1 MRCFLLLPFLLLS
14 ACDGGKTPADDSTP
28 VDSEPVLVDTDGDGT
43 ADSADCD
50 PNDPYTYP
58 GAREVPYDG
67 KDQDC
72 DGDDIND
79 VDGDGYV
86 GTGGGGDDCNDN
98 NPTVNP
104 GAEEVCYNGLDDDCD
119 GTSELPNDCDGDGYP
134 ILDDCDEADPNVNPG
149 AEDVWYDGVD
159 SNCDG
164 LNDYDQDQDG
174 EEWSG
179 NGGPDCDDL
188 NDVVNSTADEIWDGY
203 DNDCDGTTDR
213 MTTRRGTSNYYGSNF
228 ATDANFGYAFAPL
241 SDLDGN
247 GSDDMAVGVPGWS
260 SGYGKV
266 YVVPILDGLVS
277 HTTQSLATIQ
287 GDDTIY
293 NVGAG
298 TLSRGGRLVVG
309 TVSGLLVY
317 NQSALVGGAA
327 LTPAEGAAV
336 TTSGGGLVV
345 SSFPDLNGGEDE
357 VLAYSPTLSGLD
369 ILVDSDLTVS
379 HLSLSSSSLTVNVA
393 GPMGDL
399 DGDGYPELGI
409 STASRFNS
417 MRIAE
422 GDLVRTGGSLSLDDL
437 DGISSD
443 GAATH
448 ISTIGDQDGDG
459 RDEALVSNSAAES
472 SKGRVWLLN
481 AMPTDRDSFENNGLA
496 TVTGPASDAALWAG
510 QVIDLDADG
519 NMDLLVCMPGND
531 TMLYTG
537 SCAGM
542 PLADLYAGGDHSPVE
557 GVPYFTSVVMG
568 DMFGTGMLVEDR
580 DGDGDD
586 DLWLA
591 GAGDT
596 GSLLFFRNQQ

>member
-1 MRCFLLLPFLLLS
+1 MRCLLLPLLLLV
-14 ACDGGKTPADDSTP
+14 ACDGGKPADDSSP
-28 VDSEPVLVDTDGDGT
+28 VDSEEPQIVDTDGDGT

-50 PNDPYTYP
+50 PTDPYTYP

-72 DGDDIND
+72 DGEDIND
-79 VDGDGYV
+79 VDGDGYI
-86 GTGGGGDDCNDN
+86 GTGGDGDDCNDN
-98 NPTVNP
+98 NPTVHP
-104 GAEEVCYNGLDDDCD
+104 GAEEICYNGLDDDCD
-119 GTSELPNDCDGDGYP
+119 GTAELPNDCDGDGYQ
-134 ILDDCDEADPNVNPG
+134 ILDDCNEADASIHPG
-149 AEDVWYDGVD
+149 AEDSWYDGID

-164 LNDYDQDQDG
+164 LNDYDQDMDG
-174 EEWSG
+174 EDWSG

-188 NDVVNSTADEIWDGY
+188 NPAVNSTADEIWDGY
-203 DNDCDGTTDR
+203 DNDCDGSTDR
-213 MTTRRGTSNYYGSNF
+213 MTTRRGTSSYYGSNF
-228 ATDANFGYAFAPL
+228 VTDAQFGYAFTPL
-241 SDLDGN
+241 PDLDGN
-247 GSDDMAVGVPGWS
+247 GSDNIAVGVPGWS

-266 YVVPILDGLVS
+266 YILPIVDGLVS
-277 HTTQSLATIQ
+277 QTTQSIATLQ

-298 TLSRGGRLVVG
+298 TLSRGSQLVVG
-309 TVSGLLVY
+309 TVTGLLLY
-317 NQSALVGGAA
+317 NHSALVGGAA
-327 LTPAEGAAV
+327 LTPTEGVAV
-336 TTSGGGLVV
+336 TSTGGGLVLT
-345 SSFPDLNGGEDE
+345 SFPDLNGGEDE

-369 ILVDSDLTVS
+369 IYLDSNLTASHVS
-379 HLSLSSSSLTVNVA
+379 FSSSSLTVNVA
-393 GPMGDL
+393 GPLGDL

-422 GDLVRTGGSLSLDDL
+422 GDLVRTGGTLSLDDL

-459 RDEALVSNSAAES
+459 HDEALVTNSAAES
-472 SKGRVWLLN
+472 SKGRAWLLN
-481 AMPTDRDSFENNGLA
+481 AMPSDRNTFENNAAA
-496 TVTGPASDAALWAG
+496 TLTGGASDAALWAG

-519 NMDLLVCMPGND
+519 NLDLLVCSPGND
-531 TMLYTG
+531 TLQVTG
-537 SCAGM
+537 SCAGV

-557 GVPYFTSVVMG
+557 GAPFFSSVVMG
-568 DMFGTGMLVEDR
+568 DLFGTGMLVEDR

-591 GAGDT
+591 SQGDT